1 MSGLLAAAWVT
12 ASFAAK
18 GGSAHQVRVNYR
30 RKTCEGMSVPFFAV
44 CMSVVSRVA
53 YGLEGGGL
61 SVALSGAP
69 GVLLSAVIL
78 GQYVFY
84 DWRKR

>member
-18 GGSAHQVRVNYR
+18 GGVVHQVRVTYR

-44 CMSVVSRVA
+44 CVLSYSLAVA
-53 YGLEGGGL
+53 YGLDGGGL
-61 SVALSGAP
+61 SVALSGSP
-69 GVLLSAVIL
+69 GVLLSVVIL

-84 DWRKR
+84 DWRK